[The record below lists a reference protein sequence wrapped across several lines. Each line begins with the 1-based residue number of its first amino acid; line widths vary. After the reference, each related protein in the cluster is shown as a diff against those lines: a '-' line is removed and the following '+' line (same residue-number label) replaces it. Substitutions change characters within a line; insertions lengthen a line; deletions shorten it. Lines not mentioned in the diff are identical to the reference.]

1 MRALGART
9 NAMRN
14 GQFEPHAWTSLLNAR
29 GEKLSRPR
37 MLTAIGH
44 RLARL
49 DLDQIDALKHPISEW
64 LRDHGEILHAR
75 LPAVFDLAWNALIAA
90 LAAHPSPPPF
100 RRPEAS
106 WVDVRL
112 NRPTVRMLDPLIETP
127 AKGQYTGTRSGR
139 EKDCTAG

>member
-1 MRALGART
+1 MRALGALT

-49 DLDQIDALKHPISEW
+49 DLDKIDSLKHPISEW
-64 LRDHGEILHAR
+64 LRDHGDILHAR
-75 LPAVFDLAWNALIAA
+75 LPEGFDLAGNVLIAA
-90 LAAHPSPPPF
+90 MTAPQPPPK
-100 RRPEAS
+100 
-106 WVDVRL
+106 L
-112 NRPTVRMLDPLIETP
+112 
-127 AKGQYTGTRSGR
+127 
-139 EKDCTAG
+139 CTTT